1 MSYPDKYTA
10 YLRRILGKKGIFVN
24 KEMNVLM
31 EITETLA
38 LTRLAVSLL
47 LGGAIGLERMVHKHP
62 AGMRTFMLICIGS
75 TLATLAS
82 IYICQTNLGLH
93 NGDPGRIAAQI
104 LTGIGFI
111 GAGLIIK
118 TNDGVSGI
126 TTASSI
132 FVTAAIGIAAGVG
145 MMLTASLVTV
155 VVLVIL
161 SSNYYLRKGPKES
174 E

>member
-1 MSYPDKYTA
+1 
-10 YLRRILGKKGIFVN
+10 
-24 KEMNVLM
+24 M

-38 LTRLAVSLL
+38 LTRLGVSLL

-82 IYICQTNLGLH
+82 IYICQTNTDLI

-118 TNDGVSGI
+118 TGDGVQGI
-126 TTASSI
+126 TTASCI
-132 FVTAAIGIAAGVG
+132 FITAAIGIAVGVG
-145 MMLTASLVTV
+145 MLITASAVTAI
-155 VVLVIL
+155 VLIIL
-161 SSNYYLRKGPKES
+161 SSGYFREKKEKMDEES
-174 E
+174 R